1 LQHTVI
7 RLSLDVAL
15 GCGHIFAEFRR
26 LLPARWS
33 RSLIRR
39 HFFLV
44 VALVAVVVMLVV
56 GGLKLAFGN
65 KDANKAGG
73 GGRATSVSQMVVGE
87 RPFVDRIEVLGAA
100 KGRQSVTITSNTP
113 ELITA
118 VHFTDGQSVSRG
130 QVLVELKADQED
142 AGISEAKA
150 RLAQAERDY
159 ARWKTLADKGIAPRA
174 TAEQYLSALDVAKA
188 SVGTAQAQKLDRV
201 LRAPFS
207 GRVGISDVAPGM
219 LIAAGTPIV
228 SLDDASV
235 IRVDFSVPDRYL
247 QTLRI
252 GLPIAARPDALPGET
267 FQGKIAQ
274 IDTRIDPATR
284 ALKARAEFPNPGG
297 RLKPGMLVKVSI
309 DQGTRTGVAV
319 PEAAVQFEGTQASV
333 FRIAKGPKGLIARR
347 TDVDTGLS
355 EGGFVEIRAGLK
367 KGDKIVADGL
377 NRIQD
382 GAAVGGGK
390 GKPGDKQGE
399 GHKGEGKKTESKAG

>member
-1 LQHTVI
+1 M
-7 RLSLDVAL
+7 
-15 GCGHIFAEFRR
+15 
-26 LLPARWS
+26 
-33 RSLIRR
+33 IRR

-44 VALVAVVVMLVV
+44 VALVAVVLMLVV
-56 GGLKLAFGN
+56 GGLKLAFAN
-65 KDANKAGG
+65 KDAKGAGG
-73 GGRATSVSQMVVGE
+73 GARATNVSQLVVGE
-87 RPFVDRIEVLGAA
+87 RPFTDRIEVLGAA

-118 VHFTDGQSVSRG
+118 VHFSDGQAVSRG
-130 QVLVELKADQED
+130 QVLVTLKADQED
-142 AGISEAKA
+142 AGVSEAKA

-159 ARWKTLADKGIAPRA
+159 NRWKTLADKGIAPRA
-174 TAEQYLSALDVAKA
+174 TAEQYLSALEVAKA

-247 QTLRI
+247 STLRV
-252 GLPIAARPDALPGET
+252 GLPIAARPDALAGQT
-267 FQGKIAQ
+267 FQGHIAQ

-284 ALKARAEFPNPGG
+284 AIKARAEFPNADG
-297 RLKPGMLVKVSI
+297 RLKPGMLVKVAI
-309 DQGTRTGVAV
+309 DQGVRTAVAV
-319 PEAAVQFEGTQASV
+319 PEAAVQFEGNQASV
-333 FRIAKGPKGLIARR
+333 FRIAKGPKGMVARR
-347 TDVDTGLS
+347 TDVDTGIT
-355 EGGFVEIRAGLK
+355 EAGFVEIRSGLT

-382 GAAVGGGK
+382 GAPVGGGK
-390 GKPGDKQGE
+390 GGGQGGPGGKQGQQ
-399 GHKGEGKKTESKAG
+399 GGADRKAG

>member
-1 LQHTVI
+1 M
-7 RLSLDVAL
+7 
-15 GCGHIFAEFRR
+15 
-26 LLPARWS
+26 
-33 RSLIRR
+33 IRR

-44 VALVAVVVMLVV
+44 VALVAVVLMLVV
-56 GGLKLAFGN
+56 GGLKLAFGS
-65 KDANKAGG
+65 KDTKAGG
-73 GGRATSVSQMVVGE
+73 GGRATNVSQMVVGE
-87 RPFVDRIEVLGAA
+87 RPFTDRIEVLGAA

-118 VHFTDGQSVSRG
+118 VHFTDGESVRKG

-174 TAEQYLSALDVAKA
+174 TAEQYLASLEVARA
-188 SVGTAQAQKLDRV
+188 TVGTAQAQKLDRV
-201 LRAPFS
+201 LRAPFA

-228 SLDDASV
+228 SLDDATV
-235 IRVDFSVPDRYL
+235 IRVDFAVPDRYL
-247 QTLRI
+247 QTLKI

-267 FQGKIAQ
+267 FQGHIAQ

-284 ALKARAEFPNPGG
+284 AIKARAEFPNAGG
-297 RLKPGMLVKVSI
+297 RLKPGMLVKVAI
-309 DQGTRTGVAV
+309 DQGVRTAVAV
-319 PEAAVQFEGTQASV
+319 PEAAVQFEGNQASV
-333 FRIAKGPKGLIARR
+333 YRIAKGPKGLVARR
-347 TDVDTGLS
+347 TDVDTGLTAD
-355 EGGFVEIRAGLK
+355 GFVEIRAGIR

-382 GAAVGGGK
+382 GAPIGGGK
-390 GKPGDKQGE
+390 GKGGKDGDK
-399 GHKGEGKKTESKAG
+399 KGEGQGHAKGGADRKAG

>member
-1 LQHTVI
+1 M
-7 RLSLDVAL
+7 
-15 GCGHIFAEFRR
+15 
-26 LLPARWS
+26 
-33 RSLIRR
+33 IRR

-44 VALVAVVVMLVV
+44 VALAAVVLMLVI
-56 GGLKLAFGN
+56 GGWKLAFGS
-65 KDANKAGG
+65 KDASKAGG
-73 GGRATSVSQMVVGE
+73 GGRATNVSQMVVGE
-87 RPFVDRIEVLGAA
+87 RPFTDRIEVLGAA

-118 VHFTDGQSVSRG
+118 VHFTDGETVRKG

-142 AGISEAKA
+142 AGISEARA

-174 TAEQYLSALDVAKA
+174 TAEQYLASLDVAKA
-188 SVGTAQAQKLDRV
+188 AVGTAQAQKLDRV

-247 QTLRI
+247 STLRI

-284 ALKARAEFPNPGG
+284 AIKARAEFPNAGG

-309 DQGTRTGVAV
+309 DQGVRNGVAV
-319 PEAAVQFEGTQASV
+319 PEAAVQFEGSQASV
-333 FRIAKGPKGLIARR
+333 YRIAKGPKGLIARR

-355 EGGFVEIRAGLK
+355 EGGFIEIRAGVN

-382 GAAVGGGK
+382 GAPIGGGK
-390 GKPGDKQGE
+390 GGGKPGDKQGD
-399 GHKGEGKKTESKAG
+399 GKKTQGQKTESKAG

>member
-1 LQHTVI
+1 M
-7 RLSLDVAL
+7 
-15 GCGHIFAEFRR
+15 
-26 LLPARWS
+26 
-33 RSLIRR
+33 IRR

-44 VALVAVVVMLVV
+44 VALVAVVLMLVV
-56 GGLKLAFGN
+56 GGLKLAFG
-65 KDANKAGG
+65 KQDASKAGG
-73 GGRATSVSQMVVGE
+73 GGRATNVSQMVVGE
-87 RPFVDRIEVLGAA
+87 RPFTDRIEVLGAA

-118 VHFTDGQSVSRG
+118 VHFTDGETVRKG

-228 SLDDASV
+228 SLDDASI

-247 QTLRI
+247 QTIRI

-284 ALKARAEFPNPGG
+284 AIKARAEFPNAGG

-309 DQGTRTGVAV
+309 DQGERTGVAV

-333 FRIAKGPKGLIARR
+333 YRIAKGPKGMVARR
-347 TDVDTGLS
+347 TDVDTGIS

-367 KGDKIVADGL
+367 KGDRIVADGL

-382 GAAVGGGK
+382 GAPIGGGK
-390 GKPGDKQGE
+390 GKPGDK
-399 GHKGEGKKTESKAG
+399 KGDKAGEKGGADRKAG